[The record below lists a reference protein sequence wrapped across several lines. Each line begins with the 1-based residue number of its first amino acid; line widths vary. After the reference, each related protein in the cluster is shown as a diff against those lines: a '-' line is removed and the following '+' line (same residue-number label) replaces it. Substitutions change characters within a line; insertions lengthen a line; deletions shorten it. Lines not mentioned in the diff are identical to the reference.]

1 MEAGMADLTEAVSE
15 RVALLTLNRPERLN
29 AFSEPMI
36 SGLIEALKRIA
47 TNAEIGAVVLT
58 GAGRAFCAGGDVKAM
73 AERPW
78 TSLEGRAAGIRIM
91 HQSITLMRTIPQVV
105 IAAVNGPCFGAGLG
119 LVLAADLRFAA
130 IGAQFGTSFARVGF
144 SGDFGTSYHLT
155 KLVGS
160 ARARELLLLGDTVD
174 ATRAEALGLV
184 NRVVPDEALMDEAMG
199 VARRLASGPT
209 VAYGYMKRNLLAA
222 EYAPLQDVLDLEAFH
237 QSRTGMTDDH
247 REASR
252 AFVEKRPPVFQGR

>member
-1 MEAGMADLTEAVSE
+1 MADLTEAVSE

-36 SGLIEALKRIA
+36 GGLIDALKRIA
-47 TNAEIGAVVLT
+47 TNTEVGAVVLT

-78 TSLEGRAAGIRIM
+78 TSLEARAAGIRIM
-91 HQSITLMRTIPQVV
+91 HQAITLLRTIPQVV

-119 LVLAADLRFAA
+119 LALACDLRFAA
-130 IGAQFGTSFARVGF
+130 LTAQFGTAFARVGF

-155 KLVGS
+155 KLIGS
-160 ARARELLLLGDTVD
+160 ARARELLLLGDQID
-174 ATRAEALGLV
+174 ANRAEAIGLV
-184 NRVVPDEALMDEAMG
+184 NRVVPDEAVMDEATG
-199 VARRLASGPT
+199 VARRLANGPV

-222 EYAPLQDVLDLEAFH
+222 EYGTLQDVLDLEAFH
-237 QSRTGMTDDH
+237 QSRTGMTEDH
-247 REASR
+247 REAAR
-252 AFVEKRPPVFQGR
+252 AFVEKRAPVFRGL